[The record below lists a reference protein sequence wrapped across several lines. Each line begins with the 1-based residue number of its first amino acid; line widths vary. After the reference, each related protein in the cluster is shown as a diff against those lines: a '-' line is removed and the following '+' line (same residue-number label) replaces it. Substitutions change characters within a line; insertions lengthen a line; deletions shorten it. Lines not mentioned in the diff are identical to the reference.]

1 MEDTEVREAKERNK
15 DRGRAEGHRRLMA
28 DYFDTPS
35 VYSAKDFRRRF
46 RMSRRLFLH
55 VMDRVCVADPWFV
68 QKPDCTGLLGLS
80 SHQKVTSAM
89 RQLAYGIS
97 ADATDEYV
105 RIGESTA
112 REALKRF
119 CRAIRAAFEQEFLRH
134 PTQEEIDRYTQ
145 LNARRGLPSM
155 FGSIDCSGW
164 IWKNTPMA
172 HQGQHLDKNGDAS
185 IVMEAM
191 VSPDLRFWHA
201 AVGFPGSNNDITIL
215 DKCFN
220 VFVVLFCAYC
230 FLGGL

>member
-1 MEDTEVREAKERNK
+1 MNVEDSDDDFEAAVASIVEANLSVVRCLTAEDEEEMEDTEVREAKERNK

-97 ADATDEYV
+97 ADAVHNERYGFSSVILINLVCFQTDEYV
-105 RIGESTA
+105 RIGESTV
-112 REALKRF
+112 REALKR
-119 CRAIRAAFEQEFLRH
+119 
-134 PTQEEIDRYTQ
+134 
-145 LNARRGLPSM
+145 
-155 FGSIDCSGW
+155 
-164 IWKNTPMA
+164 
-172 HQGQHLDKNGDAS
+172 
-185 IVMEAM
+185 
-191 VSPDLRFWHA
+191 
-201 AVGFPGSNNDITIL
+201 
-215 DKCFN
+215 
-220 VFVVLFCAYC
+220 
-230 FLGGL
+230 